1 MAGRD
6 IQRRRKRMLERCRS
20 GALRQGFLAIALAG
34 AIGMGSLS
42 VLAQETDLSS
52 LGGEIS
58 ADGSSTVGPLTQ
70 AAAEGFNE
78 QAPNVQITVDI
89 SGTGG
94 GFKRFCAG
102 ETDVQDASRAITDE
116 ETASCEQ
123 NTIDWYVFEIAYD
136 GIAVVTNKENT
147 WATCLTTEQLK

>member
-1 MAGRD
+1 
-6 IQRRRKRMLERCRS
+6 MLERCRS

-34 AIGMGSLS
+34 AIGMGSLP
-42 VLAQETDLSS
+42 VLAQETDLGS
-52 LGGEIS
+52 LSGQIS

-70 AAAEGFNE
+70 AAAEKFNE

-102 ETDVQDASRAITDE
+102 ETDVQDASRSIHDE
-116 ETASCEQ
+116 EAANCAA
-123 NTIDWYVFEIAYD
+123 NNIDWYVFEIAYD
-136 GIAVVTNKENT
+136 GITV
-147 WATCLTTEQLK
+147 